1 MFNLFRRKKLL
12 PLPASYATLVN
23 QKDYNVIVGYYKDY
37 LEKVGQKIVKIET
50 GEIVVDLGDQQR
62 HYYLDNLVR
71 VLAQS
76 DKIEWEKIVNE
87 HLDKNQV
94 IPFATEYLYKDFEYA
109 SQFLKVYLKSA
120 ETFPKLQPGDY
131 VHRVDLPET
140 RTFLILDFHEQFHF
154 VKRENIVEW
163 NKSEEELLEIG
174 FANVSVEKIEIEEV
188 LFKDQFNVFT
198 LLSGDFSASF
208 IIELE
213 KNAGF
218 AVGTH
223 GSIVAIP
230 TKGSAFIHPIEN
242 DEVLDVIAALSD
254 VTKKFFDEDPGNIT
268 TNFYWYHDGK
278 FELFPKEQVDKEYS
292 MIKWPLALKERLG
305 IA

>member
-1 MFNLFRRKKLL
+1 
-12 PLPASYATLVN
+12 VN